1 MPHPCNDVNTA
12 VIHCHQ
18 KYGKLGE
25 DCLREELAQK
35 KCYSELLCRQ
45 EARRFYQ
52 EKKVPLNNKWL
63 PSIVIQRNQHEKNSD
78 MDKEA
83 ILRSSKVSCSTIV
96 EVFAKPENEMLI
108 PEGIEKEDRLYC
120 RRITQELATCLSK
133 KRR

>member
-1 MPHPCNDVNTA
+1 MSHPCHEVNNA
-12 VIHCHQ
+12 VIDCHR

-35 KCYSELLCRQ
+35 RCYSELLCRQ

-52 EKKVPLNNKWL
+52 EKTVPLKSKWL
-63 PSIVIQRNQHEKNSD
+63 PSVVVQRSQHEKTSEN
-78 MDKEA
+78 ETET
-83 ILRSSKVSCSTIV
+83 ILRASKVSCSTIV

-108 PEGIEKEDRLYC
+108 PEGIEKEDRQYC